1 MTLRFS
7 RSRPVLFLLSFVWVV
22 ACATPTPT
30 QAPVQALSGGKTQSV
45 APVST
50 PGVNQAPALPIDPAT
65 LTGKLDNGLTWFVRS
80 NKKPEQRASL
90 RLIVNAGLVLEDD
103 TQRGLAHFVEH
114 MAFNGTT
121 RFQKQEIV
129 GYLEKAGVKFGQ
141 HTNAFTGFDE
151 TVYMLE
157 VPTDNAELLETAFV
171 ILQQFAAEISFDPK
185 EVDKE
190 RGVVIEEWRLGR
202 GAGMRVLDQQL
213 PIIFQGSRYA
223 DRLPIG
229 TVKILETA
237 TADDLRKFYRDFYRP
252 NLMAVVAVGDFAPD
266 AVQALIRKHFVG
278 LKNPTNPKPRPEFP
292 IPGHKETLAAIAV
305 DKELPQASVA
315 VLYKLPHR
323 TTTSRLDYRRMIVE
337 RLYQSMLNT
346 RLQELAQG
354 PNPPFFYAASM
365 TQDLARATDLFA
377 QIAVVKQD
385 AIELGLASLL
395 REVERVDRHGFTSG
409 EFERTKIDTARAME
423 SAVKEKDK
431 VPSSSFADEIMRY
444 FLTGELMPGI
454 EIEKSLHD
462 TLLPGITLEEV
473 NRVARNLISDENRVL
488 MLSAPA
494 TAIFKR
500 ERLLSLFPEIAK
512 ETLAAYVDK
521 VRNGPLVG
529 TAIVPGK
536 IVAERMRPEI
546 GVTEWLLQN
555 GIRVV
560 LKPTDFQND
569 QILLQ
574 AFSPGGHSLE
584 SDANFPSASFAAQLV
599 DASGVGEFGP
609 VELKKALAGKIV
621 GVSPFI
627 SELEEGFRGTV
638 SPTDLES
645 AFELAYLAVT
655 APRTDG
661 DVFSAWHDQM
671 REQIAN
677 RGLDPETV
685 FQDAFSLRIFNNHLR
700 RRPPTVPMLEKVKL
714 ERVLSI
720 YKARFKNFSD
730 ATFVFVGNFSVEAIR
745 PLLLKYLGGL
755 PGKAVRLPKTTSKN
769 VPLPWRALE
778 KWKDVGAPLVS
789 GVQTFEVRRGVEPKS
804 SVHLTFSGDA
814 KWSLELEHAAESLS
828 EALEIRLREVVR
840 EDLSGT
846 YGISV
851 QSHVIS
857 RPKER
862 YRFDVSFG
870 CAPANVERL
879 TKAVWDELARVKT
892 EGFAEEVMTKIK
904 SAQMREFEVNLK
916 QNGFWIGDLAEA
928 YRFGRDPSEMLNTP
942 KRIAALNSDLLRDT
956 AKQLLNDKRHVLGVL
971 KPEP

>member
-1 MTLRFS
+1 MTFRFS
-7 RSRPVLFLLSFVWVV
+7 QSRPVLFLLLFAGVL

-30 QAPVQALSGGKTQSV
+30 LAPAGGKSQSV
-45 APVST
+45 APIVPPSAR
-50 PGVNQAPALPIDPAT
+50 QEPALPIDPAT
-65 LTGKLDNGLTWFVRS
+65 ITGKLDNGLTWFIRP

-90 RLIVNAGLVLEDD
+90 RLIVNAGSVLETDA
-103 TQRGLAHFVEH
+103 QRGLAHFVEH

-171 ILQQFAAEISFDPK
+171 ILQQFAAEVSFDPK

-202 GAGMRVLDQQL
+202 GAGMRVLDKQL

-229 TVKILETA
+229 TVDVLEKA
-237 TADDLRKFYRDFYRP
+237 KSEDLRKFYRDFYRP
-252 NLMAVVAVGDFAPD
+252 NLMAVAAVGDFAPD
-266 AVQALIRKHFVG
+266 AVATLVRKHFAS
-278 LKNPTNPKPRPEFP
+278 LKNPTNPKPRPVFP
-292 IPGHKETLAAIAV
+292 IPGHKETLAAIAT

-323 TTTSRLDYRRMIVE
+323 TTESRSDYRRMIVE

-409 EFERTKIDTARAME
+409 EFERSKIDTTRSME

-431 VPSSSFADEIMRY
+431 VPSSAFADEIMRH

-454 EIEKSLHD
+454 EVEKSLHD

-494 TAIFKR
+494 DAKFER
-500 ERLLSLFPEIAK
+500 ERLLSIFPEIAK
-512 ETLAAYVDK
+512 ETLTAYVDK
-521 VRNGPLVG
+521 VRSGPLVG
-529 TAIVPGK
+529 TTIVPGK
-536 IVAERMRPEI
+536 IVAERTLPEI
-546 GVTEWLLQN
+546 GITEWLLQN

-574 AFSPGGHSLE
+574 AFSPGGHSLV
-584 SDANFPSASFAAQLV
+584 SDADFPSAAFAAQLI

-621 GVSPFI
+621 GVSPFV

-661 DVFSAWHDQM
+661 DVFSAWRDQM

-677 RGLDPETV
+677 RSLDPETV

-700 RRPPTVPMLEKVKL
+700 RQPPTVSMLEKVQL
-714 ERVLSI
+714 ERALSI

-730 ATFVFVGNFSVEAIR
+730 ATFVFVGNFSIDSIK

-755 PGKAVRLPKTTSKN
+755 PGKAVRLPRASAKN
-769 VPLPWRALE
+769 APLPWHALE
-778 KWKDVGAPLVS
+778 KWKDIGAPLAV
-789 GVQTFEVRRGVEPKS
+789 GTQTFEVRRGVEPKS

-814 KWSLELEHAAESLS
+814 KWSLELEHAADSLS
-828 EALEIRLREVVR
+828 EALSIRLREIVR
-840 EDLSGT
+840 EDLSGS
-846 YGISV
+846 YGVSV

-879 TKAVWDELARVKT
+879 TKAVWDEIARVKT
-892 EGFAEEVMTKIK
+892 EGFTEEVLTKIK
-904 SAQMREFEVNLK
+904 TAQTREFEVNLK
-916 QNGFWIGDLAEA
+916 QNGFWLDGLTEA
-928 YRFGRDPSEMLNTP
+928 YRFGRDPFEILKTP
-942 KRIAALNSDLLRDT
+942 ERIGALSSDLLRDT
-956 AKQLLNDKRHVLGVL
+956 AKRLLNEKRHVLGVL
-971 KPEP
+971 KPE